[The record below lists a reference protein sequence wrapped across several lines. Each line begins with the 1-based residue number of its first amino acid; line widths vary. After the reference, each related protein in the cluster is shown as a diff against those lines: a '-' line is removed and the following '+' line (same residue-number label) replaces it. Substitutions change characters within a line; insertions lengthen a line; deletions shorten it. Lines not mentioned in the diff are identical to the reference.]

1 MADSPVDMFVD
12 SLLDKVVGIVVGI
25 VVGTVVDT
33 AVGTV
38 AGSGIVVGHIP
49 VDIHTGC
56 RMSPTGNAAPHV
68 EAGDVPNLGPSR
80 RWRRRDYSYSRW

>member
-1 MADSPVDMFVD
+1 MFVD
-12 SLLDKVVGIVVGI
+12 SLLDKVVGI

-38 AGSGIVVGHIP
+38 AGSGIVVGHIL
-49 VDIHTGC
+49 VGIHTGC
-56 RMSPTGNAAPHV
+56 RKSPTENAAPHV

-80 RWRRRDYSYSRW
+80 RWRRRDCSYSRW